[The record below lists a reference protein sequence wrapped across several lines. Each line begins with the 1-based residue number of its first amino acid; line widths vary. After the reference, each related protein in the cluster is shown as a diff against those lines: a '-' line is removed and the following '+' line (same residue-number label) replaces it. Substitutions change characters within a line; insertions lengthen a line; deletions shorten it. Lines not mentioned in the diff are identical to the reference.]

1 MQVQTK
7 IEISDAEWE
16 VMRVVWS
23 LGSATS
29 HTLIAALQEKM
40 DWKDATVKTLIGRLV
55 KKGAL
60 TTEKKG
66 RAYLYRPTVEEQAAI
81 DNATTSLF
89 HHLCQMRR
97 GKAVSNLI
105 DDLTL
110 SRTDIKRLQAQ
121 LAEKLKT
128 APATVPCNCLPAD
141 FKVADETVMPSC
153 CAEDA
158 MANQ

>member
-29 HTLIAALQEKM
+29 HEMITALKEKM
-40 DWKDATVKTLIGRLV
+40 GWKDATVKTLIGRLV

-60 TTEKKG
+60 TTDKKG
-66 RAYLYRPTVEEQAAI
+66 RAFVYHPTIEEQAAI
-81 DNATTSLF
+81 DDATTSLF
-89 HHLCQMRR
+89 HHLCRMRQ
-97 GKAVSNLI
+97 GQAISNLI

-110 SRTDIKRLQAQ
+110 TQGDIERLQVQ
-121 LAEKLKT
+121 LAEKKKT
-128 APATVPCNCLPAD
+128 APIGITCDCLPANFEMQCD
-141 FKVADETVMPSC
+141 
-153 CAEDA
+153 
-158 MANQ
+158 